1 MESRSILHLDLDTF
15 FVSVERLRDSRLNGV
30 PVIIGGSSDRG
41 VVSTCSY
48 EARSFGVSSAMPM
61 KMARTMCPEAI
72 FIRGDMELYSKYS
85 HMVTEII
92 AERSPLFEKASVDEH
107 YIDLTGMDRFYGCSQ
122 WSHELRNTIIR
133 ETGLPVSIG
142 LSVNK
147 TVSKIAAG
155 EAKPN
160 GEKEVAQQYVIPFL
174 DPLSIKKI
182 PMIGQKTYHV
192 LRSMGISDIHTLRC
206 IPAEMLESLM
216 GKSGTEIWK
225 KANGIDHTPVVSYSE
240 QKSISTE
247 HTFDKDTTDLV
258 MLNQLIVSMTEKLA
272 YELRRQEK
280 LASCITVRIR
290 YSDFNTH
297 TLQKRIPYT
306 SFDHTLISEA
316 RELFRR
322 LYQRRMLI
330 RLIGVKVSGLVRGVQ
345 QLNMFEDTSEM
356 VRLYLALDSLRGR
369 FGRNAVRRAAGVMT
383 SAERN
388 ERELRKANE
397 AVTEQNL
404 IEERLRGWKWWNLK
418 I

>member
-48 EARSFGVSSAMPM
+48 EARTFGVSSAMPM
-61 KMARTMCPEAI
+61 KMARMMCPEAI

-92 AERSPLFEKASVDEH
+92 AGRSPLFEKASIDEH
-107 YIDLTGMDRFYGCSQ
+107 YVDLTGMDRFYGCSQ
-122 WSHELRNTIIR
+122 WSHELRNAIIR

-160 GEKEVAQQYVIPFL
+160 GEKEVAGQYVIPFL

-192 LRSMGISDIHTLRC
+192 LRSMGISTIHTLRC

-216 GKSGTEIWK
+216 GKNGTEIWK
-225 KANGIDHTPVVSYSE
+225 KANGIDLTPVVSYSE

-272 YELRRQEK
+272 YELRHQEK
-280 LASCITVRIR
+280 LTSCITVRIR

-306 SFDHTLISEA
+306 AFDHTLISEA
-316 RELFRR
+316 KELFSR

-330 RLIGVKVSGLVRGVQ
+330 RLIGVRVSGLVRGVQ

-356 VRLYLALDSLRGR
+356 VRLYLALDSLRAR
-369 FGRNAVRRAAGVMT
+369 FGRNAVHRAAGVMT
-383 SAERN
+383 RDERS
-388 ERELRKANE
+388 ERELRKAKE
-397 AVTEQNL
+397 AITEKNL
-404 IEERLRGWKWWNLK
+404 IEERLKGWRMW
-418 I
+418 IH

>member
-48 EARSFGVSSAMPM
+48 EARTFGVSSAMPM
-61 KMARTMCPEAI
+61 KMARMMCPEAI

-92 AERSPLFEKASVDEH
+92 AGRSPLFEKASIDEH
-107 YIDLTGMDRFYGCSQ
+107 YVDLTGMDRFYGCSQ
-122 WSHELRNTIIR
+122 WSHELRNAIIR

-160 GEKEVAQQYVIPFL
+160 GEKEVAGQYVIPFL

-192 LRSMGISDIHTLRC
+192 LRSMGISTIHTLRC

-216 GKSGTEIWK
+216 GKNGTEIWK
-225 KANGIDHTPVVSYSE
+225 KANGIDLTPVVSYSE

-272 YELRRQEK
+272 YELRHQEK
-280 LASCITVRIR
+280 LTSCITVRIR

-306 SFDHTLISEA
+306 AFDHTLISEA
-316 RELFRR
+316 KELFSR

-330 RLIGVKVSGLVRGVQ
+330 RLIGVRV
-345 QLNMFEDTSEM
+345 
-356 VRLYLALDSLRGR
+356 
-369 FGRNAVRRAAGVMT
+369 
-383 SAERN
+383 
-388 ERELRKANE
+388 
-397 AVTEQNL
+397 
-404 IEERLRGWKWWNLK
+404 
-418 I
+418 